1 MLIQFKKQVIN
12 WSETYPKTFKW
23 EPSKY
28 AQRNAN
34 KMKEKHLLQLF
45 IVIYVMCWRKYTL
58 FNYFFLFMWCVG

>member
-1 MLIQFKKQVIN
+1 MLIQFERQVIN
-12 WSETYPKTFKW
+12 GSETYPKVLKW

-28 AQRNAN
+28 VQGSAN

-45 IVIYVMCWRKYTL
+45 LVIYVMCWKKDTL